1 MTAADLNDTDNHRFS
16 DPEDFVDDVEDDE
29 LVRDLLYEEPRESQ
43 YEECCIMVF
52 NIPIISSDRLPK
64 LRNVLAGVFS
74 IQNTYK
80 YNDNYPLDG
89 EGNTKGFCFLEYQTK
104 EAANAV
110 LAICDGHRLDKN
122 HTFSAYPFTSI
133 RSMKEPEKDWKK
145 PERQP
150 YVDLGDPWSWLQ
162 NPKCLDQFGLLYESG
177 QGGTLRLDVFWNV
190 RNGEPTPVDNAS
202 RENWSNDLFKWS
214 PHGTY
219 LATMNNDKRNQ
230 RLGAVIWG
238 GEKFDRFQRFS
249 HEGVNYLDFSP
260 NEKFLVTYACDQNS
274 TRDNENCLRIF
285 EVFTG
290 ELKKA
295 FSPSLRS
302 AGRLHDWPFLKWSH
316 DEKFFAFCRLR
327 GNCVNIFSTDDFML
341 CENKAIE
348 LDGLISCEFNPTKNF
363 LAYYCEERPSANA
376 PAEIGLLDVET
387 RVKIRASRIFSVSQS
402 NLYWQKSGSYLAA
415 HTERY
420 QKMVKNKE
428 GEVKYTGNNSYL
440 EIFDCTD
447 KEYAVQSIQLPEPF
461 VNLAWEP
468 KGNKFCVLVAVG
480 QKVTPLIYR
489 LDHGKPAPQL
499 IGKIEPANGLNT
511 AMWAPQGGWV
521 VVMGVN
527 TSSGIVSFIDAT
539 GAEANKAKTIEHT
552 SLSQGSWDPTGR
564 YFATCTFAGK
574 SRYETGYRVHSFQGR
589 ELRRKAVDAL
599 LRFKWRPRPP
609 VSLSE
614 QKVRETRKSLK
625 QLSAKFEEEDK
636 REMLKV
642 SKEIIE
648 QRKKALELF
657 SNIRAAAAKTYEEER
672 GKRTEL
678 RGGIDQ
684 EIGEKDLVEETITV
698 ALNTEKEKI
707 RDESK

>member
-1 MTAADLNDTDNHRFS
+1 MAAPTDVDDHRFS
-16 DPEDFVDDVEDDE
+16 DPEGFEDDVEDDD
-29 LVRDLLYEEPRESQ
+29 VIRDLLYEEPRESQ

-52 NIPIISSDRLPK
+52 NIPTISSDRLPK

-80 YNDNYPLDG
+80 YNDNYPLSEDG
-89 EGNTKGFCFLEYQTK
+89 KTKGFCFLEYQTK

-110 LAICDGHRLDKN
+110 LAVCDGHRLDKN
-122 HTFSAYPFTSI
+122 HTFAAYPFTAV

-162 NPKCLDQFGLLYESG
+162 NPKCLDQFAILYESG
-177 QGGTLRLDVFWNV
+177 QGSLRLDMFWNA
-190 RNGEPTPVDNAS
+190 RTGEPIVVENAC
-202 RENWSNDLFKWS
+202 RDNWSNDLFKWS
-214 PHGTY
+214 THGTY

-238 GEKFDRFQRFS
+238 GEKFDKFQRFS
-249 HEGVNYLDFSP
+249 HEGVNYMEFSP
-260 NEKFLVTYACDQNS
+260 NEKYIVTYACDQNS
-274 TRDNENCLRIF
+274 NRDNENCLRIF

-327 GNCVNIFSTDDFML
+327 GNCVNVFSTDDFML
-341 CENKAIE
+341 CDNKAIE
-348 LDGLISCEFNPTKNF
+348 LEGLVCCEFNPTKN
-363 LAYYCEERPSANA
+363 LIAYYCEERSSANA
-376 PAEIGLLDVET
+376 PAEIGLLDVQT
-387 RVKIRASRIFSVSQS
+387 RTKLRASRTFSVSQS
-402 NLYWQKSGSYLAA
+402 SLFWQKSGSYLAA

-420 QKMVKNKE
+420 QKMVKSKE
-428 GEVKYTGNNSYL
+428 GEIKYTGTSSHV

-447 KEYAVQSIQLPEPF
+447 KTFAVQSIQLPEPF

-468 KGNKFCVLVAVG
+468 KGNKFCVLVGTG

-489 LDHGKPAPQL
+489 LDRGKPVPQL
-499 IGKIEPANGLNT
+499 IGKIEASNGLNT

-527 TSSGIVSFIDAT
+527 TSSGVVCFIDANGIT
-539 GAEANKAKTIEHT
+539 EATKAKTIEHT

-564 YFATCTFAGK
+564 YFVTCTFGGK
-574 SRYETGYRVHSFQGR
+574 SRYETGYRIHSFQGR
-589 ELRRKAVDAL
+589 ELRRKAVDSL

-609 VSLSE
+609 VSLPE
-614 QKVRETRKSLK
+614 QKVREVRKSMK
-625 QLSAKFEEEDK
+625 QQSTKFEEEDK
-636 REMLKV
+636 KELLKV

-648 QRKKALELF
+648 QRKRALEQF
-657 SNIRAAAAKTYEEER
+657 SSIRAAASRAHAEER
-672 GKRTEL
+672 SERIEL

-684 EIGEKDLVEETITV
+684 ESVEKDLVEETITV

-707 RDESK
+707 KDEGRQ